1 MFELFEVLKKTWT
14 HPFNKN
20 LMLLQAPHEH
30 NTIYIRDVDFVRN
43 RVSTA
48 GKIKVQNQVF

>member
-1 MFELFEVLKKTWT
+1 MFELFEVLKKTWN

-30 NTIYIRDVDFVRN
+30 NTIYIRDVDFVKN

-48 GKIKVQNQVF
+48 RKIKVQDQVF

>member
-1 MFELFEVLKKTWT
+1 MFELFEVLKKISN

-30 NTIYIRDVDFVRN
+30 NTIYIRDVEFVKN
-43 RVSTA
+43 RVSTSR
-48 GKIKVQNQVF
+48 KLKVQNQVF